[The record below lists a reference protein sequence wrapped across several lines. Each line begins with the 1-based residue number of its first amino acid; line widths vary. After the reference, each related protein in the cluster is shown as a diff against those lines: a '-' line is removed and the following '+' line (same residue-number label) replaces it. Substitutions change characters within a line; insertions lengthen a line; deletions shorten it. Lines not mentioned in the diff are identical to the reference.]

1 MEKGSQGGGAVQPLD
16 KGRELNA
23 LAVGRKRGPKAKG
36 EGLSEG
42 SLLL

>member
-36 EGLSEG
+36 EGPSEG